1 MPKPDGERPLEQTV
15 PCTVICAGGCG
26 TTFLGKAQADRVV
39 ENEVVHMGWLDGLTM
54 VRIFVSKVCG
64 ANPSGTEAILYISQ
78 GLSKFSSG

>member
-1 MPKPDGERPLEQTV
+1 MS
-15 PCTVICAGGCG
+15 VICAGGCG
-26 TTFLGKAQADRVV
+26 TTVLGKAQADRVV

-54 VRIFVSKVCG
+54 VRIFVSKICG